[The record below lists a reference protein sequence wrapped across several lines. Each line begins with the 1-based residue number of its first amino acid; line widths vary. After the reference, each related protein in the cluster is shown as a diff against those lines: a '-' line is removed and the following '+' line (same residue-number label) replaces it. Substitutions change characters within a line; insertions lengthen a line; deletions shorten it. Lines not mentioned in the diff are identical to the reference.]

1 MAKMLNEIPCL
12 DKGYV
17 AMHSCSPT
25 GQELLQLGKEFFRG
39 QKDAKLFDVAQ
50 LHIKVK
56 CPIFIQLSFPEFG
69 LRYITQRSTSKPEAF
84 VPTVDQVNAMS
95 LEASEAIQRDIQ
107 QTTDALLINP
117 KAYQTE
123 HCDLF
128 ISQVASPIS
137 IYNTLLVFGS
147 LEQWNN
153 YLSQKGLPTPIEA
166 YRKAIDSIVM
176 AEYGLLNQ

>member
-1 MAKMLNEIPCL
+1 MKLLNEIPVL

-39 QKDAKLFDVAQ
+39 TKDVKLFEVAQ

-56 CPIFIQLSFPEFG
+56 CPIFVQLSFPEFG
-69 LRYITQRSTSKPEAF
+69 LRYIVQRSSSAPEAF

-95 LEASEAIQRDIQ
+95 LEASEAIQQDIQ

-117 KAYQTE
+117 KAYQME

-128 ISQVASPIS
+128 ISQVTSPIS
-137 IYNTLLVFGS
+137 IYNTLIVYGS

-153 YLSQKGLPTPIEA
+153 YTLQQGLPSSIEA
-166 YRKAIDSIVM
+166 YRKAIDNLVM
-176 AEYGLLNQ
+176 AEYGQMNQ